1 MSRETLHLML
11 KLNPEDLDTQVS
23 LQCAPLLTGMKI
35 SNLLTVGRSKRAAVL
50 ELFKETAVSC
60 CILYESSEK
69 TTFLLYIRQA
79 LETYLD
85 RPEVRVLMDRFGY
98 RGWDLEEIL
107 SLVSIKYEEHMEER
121 AGFPHEIGLLLGYP
135 AKDVTGFI
143 ENNGKNFLYI
153 GYWKVY
159 SDLTECKRIFKA
171 YSLAREHIIHM
182 VSRGMKIDA
191 ILRIHNLNQ
200 YKSMTR

>member
-11 KLNPEDLDTQVS
+11 KLNPEDLDTQVA

-143 ENNGKNFLYI
+143 ENNGKNFLCI

>member
-11 KLNPEDLDTQVS
+11 KLNTEDLDTQVA

-35 SNLLTVGRSKRAAVL
+35 SNLITVGRYKRSAVL

-69 TTFLLYIRQA
+69 TTFLLYIRPA
-79 LETYLD
+79 LEAYLS
-85 RPEVRVLMDRFGY
+85 RPEVKVLMERFGY

-107 SLVSIKYEEHMEER
+107 SLVSIKYEEHMEDC

-159 SDLTECKRIFKA
+159 SDLSECKRIFQS
-171 YSLAREHIIHM
+171 YNHAREHIIHM

-200 YKSMTR
+200 YKSMII

>member
-1 MSRETLHLML
+1 MSKETLHLML
-11 KLNPEDLDTQVS
+11 KLNTEDLDTQVA

-69 TTFLLYIRQA
+69 TTFLLYIRPA
-79 LETYLD
+79 LEAYLS
-85 RPEVRVLMDRFGY
+85 RPEVKVLMERFGY

-107 SLVSIKYEEHMEER
+107 SLVSIKYEEHMEDC

-159 SDLTECKRIFKA
+159 SECKRIFQS
-171 YSLAREHIIHM
+171 YNHAREHIIHM

-200 YKSMTR
+200 YKSMTI

>member
-11 KLNPEDLDTQVS
+11 KLNPEDLDTQVA

-98 RGWDLEEIL
+98 RGWDLEEI
-107 SLVSIKYEEHMEER
+107 
-121 AGFPHEIGLLLGYP
+121 
-135 AKDVTGFI
+135 
-143 ENNGKNFLYI
+143 
-153 GYWKVY
+153 
-159 SDLTECKRIFKA
+159 FKPCV
-171 YSLAREHIIHM
+171 HQI
-182 VSRGMKIDA
+182 
-191 ILRIHNLNQ
+191 
-200 YKSMTR
+200 

>member
-1 MSRETLHLML
+1 ME
-11 KLNPEDLDTQVS
+11 
-23 LQCAPLLTGMKI
+23 
-35 SNLLTVGRSKRAAVL
+35 
-50 ELFKETAVSC
+50 
-60 CILYESSEK
+60 
-69 TTFLLYIRQA
+69 
-79 LETYLD
+79 
-85 RPEVRVLMDRFGY
+85 RFGY

>member
-11 KLNPEDLDTQVS
+11 KLNTEDLDTQVA

-69 TTFLLYIRQA
+69 TTFLLYIRPA
-79 LETYLD
+79 LEAYLS
-85 RPEVRVLMDRFGY
+85 RPEVKVLMERFGY

-107 SLVSIKYEEHMEER
+107 SLVSIKYEEHMEDC

-135 AKDVTGFI
+135 AKDETGFI

-159 SDLTECKRIFKA
+159 SDLSECKRIFQS
-171 YSLAREHIIHM
+171 YNHAREHIIHM

-200 YKSMTR
+200 YKSMTI

>member
-11 KLNPEDLDTQVS
+11 KLNTEDLDTQVA

-60 CILYESSEK
+60 CILYEASEK
-69 TTFLLYIRQA
+69 TTFLFYIRPA
-79 LETYLD
+79 REAYLS
-85 RPEVRVLMDRFGY
+85 RPEVKVLMERFGY
-98 RGWDLEEIL
+98 RGCDLEEIL
-107 SLVSIKYEEHMEER
+107 SLVSIKYEEHMEDC

-159 SDLTECKRIFKA
+159 SDLSECKRIFQS
-171 YSLAREHIIHM
+171 YNHAREHIIHM

-200 YKSMTR
+200 YKSMII

>member
-11 KLNPEDLDTQVS
+11 KLNTEDLDTQVA

-69 TTFLLYIRQA
+69 TTFLLYIRPA
-79 LETYLD
+79 LEAYLS
-85 RPEVRVLMDRFGY
+85 RPEVKVLMERFGY

-107 SLVSIKYEEHMEER
+107 SLVSIKYEEHMEDC

-159 SDLTECKRIFKA
+159 SDLSEFKRIFQS
-171 YSLAREHIIHM
+171 YNHAREHIIHM

-200 YKSMTR
+200 YKSMTI

>member
-1 MSRETLHLML
+1 MSKETLHLML
-11 KLNPEDLDTQVS
+11 KLNTEDLDTQVA

-69 TTFLLYIRQA
+69 PTFILYIRQA
-79 LETYLD
+79 LEMYLD

-143 ENNGKNFLYI
+143 LY
-153 GYWKVY
+153 
-159 SDLTECKRIFKA
+159 RILEGVFGS
-171 YSLAREHIIHM
+171 Y
-182 VSRGMKIDA
+182 
-191 ILRIHNLNQ
+191 
-200 YKSMTR
+200 

>member
-1 MSRETLHLML
+1 M
-11 KLNPEDLDTQVS
+11 
-23 LQCAPLLTGMKI
+23 
-35 SNLLTVGRSKRAAVL
+35 
-50 ELFKETAVSC
+50 FKETAVSC

-159 SDLTECKRIFKA
+159 SDLSECKRIFQS
-171 YSLAREHIIHM
+171 YNHAREHIIHM

-200 YKSMTR
+200 YKSMTI

>member
-11 KLNPEDLDTQVS
+11 KLNTEDLDTQVA

-69 TTFLLYIRQA
+69 TTFLLYIRPA
-79 LETYLD
+79 LEAYLS
-85 RPEVRVLMDRFGY
+85 RPEVKVLMERFGY

-107 SLVSIKYEEHMEER
+107 SLVSIKYEEHMEDC

-159 SDLTECKRIFKA
+159 SDLSECKLIFQS
-171 YSLAREHIIHM
+171 YNHAREHIIHM

-200 YKSMTR
+200 YKSMTI

>member
-1 MSRETLHLML
+1 MSKETLHLML
-11 KLNPEDLDTQVS
+11 KLNTEDLDTQVA

-69 TTFLLYIRQA
+69 TTFLLYIRPA
-79 LETYLD
+79 LEAYLS
-85 RPEVRVLMDRFGY
+85 RPEVKVLM
-98 RGWDLEEIL
+98 
-107 SLVSIKYEEHMEER
+107 
-121 AGFPHEIGLLLGYP
+121 LGYP

-159 SDLTECKRIFKA
+159 SDLSECKRIFQS
-171 YSLAREHIIHM
+171 YNHAREHIIHM

>member
-11 KLNPEDLDTQVS
+11 KLNPEDLDTQVA

-85 RPEVRVLMDRFGY
+85 RPEVNGIMHTHSTYALTVAAARKSIPPICDDQVQ
-98 RGWDLEEIL
+98 IL
-107 SLVSIKYEEHMEER
+107 GGDVRLAAYTMPGTKEMAKAVVQALKGR
-121 AGFPHEIGLLLGYP
+121 AGALIANHGAITVGRTLPEAYVGSQVLEKAAIVYINMNI
-135 AKDVTGFI
+135 AMDSDRIDV
-143 ENNGKNFLYI
+143 
-153 GYWKVY
+153 
-159 SDLTECKRIFKA
+159 
-171 YSLAREHIIHM
+171 HM
-182 VSRGMKIDA
+182 
-191 ILRIHNLNQ
+191 L
-200 YKSMTR
+200 

>member
-1 MSRETLHLML
+1 VSKETLHLML
-11 KLNPEDLDTQVS
+11 KLNPEDLDTQVA

-35 SNLLTVGRSKRAAVL
+35 SNLLTVGRSKRSAVL
-50 ELFKETAVSC
+50 ELFEGTAVSC
-60 CILYESSEK
+60 CILYESPEK

-79 LETYLD
+79 LEAYLA
-85 RPEVRVLMDRFGY
+85 RPEVTNLMERFGY
-98 RGWDLEEIL
+98 KGWDLEEIL
-107 SLVSIKYEEHMEER
+107 SLVSIKYEEHMEDR

-143 ENNGKNFLYI
+143 ENKGKNFLYI

-159 SDLTECKRIFKA
+159 SDLPECKRVFQA
-171 YSLAREHIIHM
+171 YNHAREHIIHM

-191 ILRIHNLNQ
+191 ILRMHNLNQ
-200 YKSMTR
+200 YKSMII

>member
-1 MSRETLHLML
+1 MRAVTDRY
-11 KLNPEDLDTQVS
+11 EDIK
-23 LQCAPLLTGMKI
+23 P
-35 SNLLTVGRSKRAAVL
+35 SNGRTFQRAAVL

-69 TTFLLYIRQA
+69 TTFLLYIRPA
-79 LETYLD
+79 LEAYLS
-85 RPEVRVLMDRFGY
+85 RPEVKVLMERFGY

-107 SLVSIKYEEHMEER
+107 SLVSIKYEEHMEDC

-159 SDLTECKRIFKA
+159 SDLPECKRIFQA
-171 YSLAREHIIHM
+171 YSHAREHIIHM

-200 YKSMTR
+200 YKSMTI

>member
-1 MSRETLHLML
+1 MSKETLRLML
-11 KLNPEDLDTQVS
+11 NLNPNDLDTQVA

-79 LETYLD
+79 LEAYLA
-85 RPEVRVLMDRFGY
+85 RPEVKTLMERFGY

-107 SLVSIKYEEHMEER
+107 SLVSIKYEEHMEDR

-135 AKDVTGFI
+135 AKDVMGFI
-143 ENNGKNFLYI
+143 ENNGKDFLYM

-159 SDLTECKRIFKA
+159 ADLPECKRIFRA
-171 YSLAREHIIHM
+171 YSQARERMIHL

>member
-1 MSRETLHLML
+1 
-11 KLNPEDLDTQVS
+11 
-23 LQCAPLLTGMKI
+23 MKI

-69 TTFLLYIRQA
+69 TTFLLYIRPA
-79 LETYLD
+79 LEAYLS
-85 RPEVRVLMDRFGY
+85 RPEVKVLMERFGY

-107 SLVSIKYEEHMEER
+107 SLVSIKYEEHMEDC

-159 SDLTECKRIFKA
+159 SDLSECKRIFQS
-171 YSLAREHIIHM
+171 YNHAREHIIHM

-200 YKSMTR
+200 YKSMII

>member
-11 KLNPEDLDTQVS
+11 KLNTEDLDTQVA

-69 TTFLLYIRQA
+69 TTFLLYIRPA
-79 LETYLD
+79 LEAYLS
-85 RPEVRVLMDRFGY
+85 RPEVKVLMERFGY

-107 SLVSIKYEEHMEER
+107 SLVSIKYEEHMEDCD
-121 AGFPHEIGLLLGYP
+121 GFPHEIGLLLGYP

-159 SDLTECKRIFKA
+159 SDLSECKRIFQS
-171 YSLAREHIIHM
+171 YNHAREHIIHM

-200 YKSMTR
+200 YKSMTI

>member
-1 MSRETLHLML
+1 MRTVTDRYEDIKSSHSRTF
-11 KLNPEDLDTQVS
+11 Q
-23 LQCAPLLTGMKI
+23 
-35 SNLLTVGRSKRAAVL
+35 RAAVL

-69 TTFLLYIRQA
+69 PHFFFISDRLLKRIWTGRGKGSHGPVWLQG
-79 LETYLD
+79 
-85 RPEVRVLMDRFGY
+85 MGFG
-98 RGWDLEEIL
+98 GVL
-107 SLVSIKYEEHMEER
+107 SLVSIKYEEHMEDC

-159 SDLTECKRIFKA
+159 SDLSECKRIFQS
-171 YSLAREHIIHM
+171 YNHAREHIIHM